1 MADNLHD
8 VNNLP
13 PINLHKKEME
23 YPDESDQIRHL
34 QYLAYKAQFA
44 EDISKKM
51 RVPDQLTFESSEAHT
66 GSSTV
71 IQPKNDKIKEMKVP
85 SKITLNSAFDRDV
98 SSISNLNHDATLNK
112 TSDLDVHLVNK
123 DISQSVIL
131 KTPPRV
137 LKIVDIDNFSP
148 ENSGNKNKKR
158 VSQII
163 NKTESDLNQN
173 NNLINDELDE
183 HMTDEFNDFFNFP
196 TDEDVLMTRARQQIY
211 SLHRRIT
218 TIEKKLELSQNEMKF
233 SQIVSYSC
241 IAVTL
246 ALGIMVIQR
255 TRDL

>member
-51 RVPDQLTFESSEAHT
+51 RVPDQLTFVSSEAQT
-66 GSSTV
+66 NSSTV
-71 IQPKNDKIKEMKVP
+71 VQPKNDKIKEMKVP
-85 SKITLNSAFDRDV
+85 SKITLNSAFDRDA
-98 SSISNLNHDATLNK
+98 SKISNLNDVTLNK
-112 TSDLDVHLVNK
+112 TSDLDLHLVNK
-123 DISQSVIL
+123 DISQSVVL

-137 LKIVDIDNFSP
+137 LKIGDIDNFSP
-148 ENSGNKNKKR
+148 ENIGQRNQKR
-158 VSQII
+158 ISQI
-163 NKTESDLNQN
+163 NKTESEVNQN
-173 NNLINDELDE
+173 DEVNQLDE
-183 HMTDEFNDFFNFP
+183 HISDEFNDFFNFP

-218 TIEKKLELSQNEMKF
+218 TIEKKLEISQNEMKF

-246 ALGIMVIQR
+246 ALGIMVVQR